1 MCPVVI
7 AEKYRYVGSVTPSSL
22 GVETPVVSISPQ
34 SDDYMVEGYLDL
46 SPLDLGDT
54 MVVSELISIDGA
66 EPKVFTSVV
75 YNGPLDEPIIRFHTK
90 TLPASA
96 SYKVTVTQLSGT
108 LRTIPYAFIV
118 EVLGTI

>member
-1 MCPVVI
+1 MCPVVV
-7 AEKYRYVGSVTPSSL
+7 AEKYTYVGSATPTGL
-22 GVETPVVSISPQ
+22 GVVTTVVSVPPQ

-46 SPLDLGDT
+46 SSLTYGD
-54 MVVSELISIDGA
+54 VVQVSELISLDGT
-66 EPKVFTSVV
+66 EPKAFAIVT
-75 YNGPLDEPIIRFHTK
+75 YAGPVDEPIIRFHTK